1 MKIPHIKK
9 QAISFH
15 LSYLSLLLA
24 DLFSVYWAYLSFYL
38 SGKLLVCA
46 LFTGYFSVANIFA
59 LNLIFVLPHA
69 KESFESQE
77 VSNPFEAFN
86 LDIQAIGESLKPLI
100 LLLFFVFGCL
110 LAYESLC
117 LVLLDLL
124 STFLVFFSTPVGI
137 VFFVLMTIGFVVGLA
152 HFCIGVYGRSTISY
166 STRKV
171 VGSLFSLSEKQKDI
185 LMFFRKHPKAYYDPF
200 ILFLGL
206 TSFLKESN
214 IFYVGMYLI
223 FFRFDGGLSFCLL
236 SVFFIG
242 VTYITLLKK
251 TRELLFQKYDSS
263 CLKDLAFNV
272 ELLFLKH
279 QLSKGPKVALATFA
293 LGVLGEGYI
302 TGRQF
307 IEQKG
312 LNELHKITTDAD
324 NLAADKAGVP
334 RPTPEP
340 VKIAPRRNPLTGAAI
355 K

>member
-1 MKIPHIKK
+1 
-9 QAISFH
+9 
-15 LSYLSLLLA
+15 
-24 DLFSVYWAYLSFYL
+24 
-38 SGKLLVCA
+38 
-46 LFTGYFSVANIFA
+46 
-59 LNLIFVLPHA
+59 
-69 KESFESQE
+69 
-77 VSNPFEAFN
+77 
-86 LDIQAIGESLKPLI
+86 
-100 LLLFFVFGCL
+100 
-110 LAYESLC
+110 
-117 LVLLDLL
+117 
-124 STFLVFFSTPVGI
+124 
-137 VFFVLMTIGFVVGLA
+137 
-152 HFCIGVYGRSTISY
+152 
-166 STRKV
+166 
-171 VGSLFSLSEKQKDI
+171 
-185 LMFFRKHPKAYYDPF
+185 
-200 ILFLGL
+200 
-206 TSFLKESN
+206 
-214 IFYVGMYLI
+214 MYLI